1 MWWERPAHMAE
12 SHGAQDTLYYMA
24 CFCTTDV
31 HTDVVITRDN
41 LVYKPSLETAQT
53 SEEKSHF
60 SANSSNEAQPMIK
73 TFPTVPH

>member
-41 LVYKPSLETAQT
+41 LVYKPSLETAQ
-53 SEEKSHF
+53 
-60 SANSSNEAQPMIK
+60 SS
-73 TFPTVPH
+73 